1 VYVETDVL
9 VALAKD
15 DDWLQ
20 DAAVQA
26 LDEYEDDVQT
36 SILAYAELLVVLYD
50 RDTEGYDVDVTR
62 ALTNLL
68 ELVPIVPGV
77 HEDAVLAAAAFLEEE
92 DLTPFDALHAGLAVA
107 HDERVLSSE
116 RDYDAIDVDRV
127 PLEDGET
134 Y

>member
-1 VYVETDVL
+1 
-9 VALAKD
+9 
-15 DDWLQ
+15 
-20 DAAVQA
+20 
-26 LDEYEDDVQT
+26 
-36 SILAYAELLVVLYD
+36 VVLYD

-77 HEDAVLAAAAFLEEE
+77 HEDVVLAAAAFLEEE

-134 Y
+134 R

>member
-1 VYVETDVL
+1 ML

-68 ELVPIVPGV
+68 ELVPIVPSV